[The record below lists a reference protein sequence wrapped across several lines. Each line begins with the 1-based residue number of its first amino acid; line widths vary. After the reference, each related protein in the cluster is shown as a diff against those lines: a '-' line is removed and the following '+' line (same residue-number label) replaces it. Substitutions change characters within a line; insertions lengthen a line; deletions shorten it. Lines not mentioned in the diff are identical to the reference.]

1 MRLSKSDQIA
11 GLPAKTLRDFFR
23 RMSGWESVGLPKAT
37 EYLRMS
43 EGKTL
48 NVLEK
53 LQELGYVTKESKS
66 GDWALTTAAM
76 RVRNAGFR
84 SYTRAAAERAFNDFL
99 DRVNQVNE
107 PASGHLYWIEAVYGF
122 GSFFFTDAD
131 RVGDVDL
138 IIVFR
143 LRHNQEEYERRR
155 DKLIALTDRRFRNIV
170 DQLSY
175 PKNLLLRFI
184 KGRSAII
191 ALHNHSQLKL
201 PGLKKKVVYLA
212 LGASESQL
220 KADLKRDGWMDTLP
234 YNAALVR

>member
-1 MRLSKSDQIA
+1 MQLRKSDEIA

-23 RMSGWESVGLPKAT
+23 RMSGWESVGLSRAA

-43 EGKTL
+43 ERRTL

-66 GDWALTTAAM
+66 DGWALTTLAM

-84 SYTRAAAERAFNDFL
+84 SYTRTAAERALNDFL

-107 PASGHLYWIEAVYGF
+107 RTSGHLYWIEAVYGF
-122 GSFFFTDAD
+122 GSFFFTDAY

-138 IIVFR
+138 IMVLR
-143 LRHNQEEYERRR
+143 LREDQKEYERRR
-155 DKLIALTDRRFRNIV
+155 EKLIALTDRRFRNII
-170 DQLSY
+170 DELLY

-212 LGASESQL
+212 LGTSESQL
-220 KADLKRDGWMDTLP
+220 EADLKRDGWMDTLP